1 MAREEKTFEDLIKEA
16 PRGGTVSLV
25 GALAQSSEAGKFVL
39 NLQDGRTMTLETA
52 SVKGHTVLGTSV
64 GQTIVR
70 IDVDAATIPASA
82 PGASTVADIYT
93 PPGVDHTL
101 AWLDHGPKPFWQDAP
116 APYQLPFG
124 GSAPFSLATPH
135 QAPVEALAMMMQ
147 PFGPFGG
154 GFTSAFFDR
163 TVFGLDKLLLDGGG
177 GTIPGRPF
185 TDV

>member
-1 MAREEKTFEDLIKEA
+1 MAREEKSFEDLIKEA

-25 GALAQSSEAGKFVL
+25 GALTQSSEAGKFVL

-52 SVKGHTVLGTSV
+52 LVKGHTVLGTSV

-70 IDVDAATIPASA
+70 IDVDAASIPASA
-82 PGASTVADIYT
+82 PSATFADINT

-116 APYQLPFG
+116 PPYQFPFG
-124 GSAPFSLATPH
+124 GFAPFSLATPH
-135 QAPVEALAMMMQ
+135 QAPAEALAMMMQ

-154 GFTSAFFDR
+154 R

-177 GTIPGRPF
+177 GTTPGHP
-185 TDV
+185 TSDV